1 LNFEKLVKNNQIKS
15 MNKENMENSVELP
28 KEQAS
33 QYIVLKEKATNV
45 ESSLQEEK
53 PKVEENEKPK
63 PSAEEIKETKPKT
76 QTVEPDYFNAKRNGP
91 LAGHFER
98 FRKAKKQDIKYRN
111 YVS

>member
-1 LNFEKLVKNNQIKS
+1 

-33 QYIVLKEKATNV
+33 QETVLQEKVTNV
-45 ESSLQEEK
+45 VPPLQEEE
-53 PKVEENEKPK
+53 PGAGESEKPK
-63 PSAEEIKETKPKT
+63 PSAMEMKESKPKP
-76 QTVEPDYFNAKRNGP
+76 QKVEPDYFNSKRNGP

-111 YVS
+111 YVSS